1 MLYSLLPLGAGWTW
15 SGVCGQ
21 WCPNNVLF
29 YFQTGDL
36 EGLAKVLLAKY
47 PTQGGPAFTEHDI
60 NLLNQLGG
68 EQLTLPQF
76 QGVQQG
82 EYHENHRLAAD
93 YRVTEFGKT
102 DALDTMSSEDR
113 PRSKWG
119 REESAPSC
127 AAGHG
132 ISCCDAFPEGYA
144 DITPRDT
151 PNGPG
156 YLKVCAAS
164 PPACTCCPTCVRSLL
179 MRWCAHIAVMQQ

>member
-113 PRSKWG
+113 PS
-119 REESAPSC
+119 
-127 AAGHG
+127 
-132 ISCCDAFPEGYA
+132 FP
-144 DITPRDT
+144 R
-151 PNGPG
+151 
-156 YLKVCAAS
+156 
-164 PPACTCCPTCVRSLL
+164 
-179 MRWCAHIAVMQQ
+179 